1 MQPFVKSLLIIALAL
16 ATACTGYQEG
26 SSARTPGE
34 YIDDVAIQ
42 GQVKT
47 VLMREPGVDGLSI
60 NTEVRQGVV
69 TLYGHVTSEAQR
81 QQVLA
86 LVRAT
91 SGVKG
96 VDDRL
101 VIVQ

>member
-1 MQPFVKSLLIIALAL
+1 MQSIIKLIFVAALA
-16 ATACTGYQEG
+16 AACAGYQEG

-34 YIDDVAIQ
+34 YVDDVAIQ
-42 GQVKT
+42 SQVKT
-47 VLMREPGVDGLSI
+47 ALLREPGVDGLAI
-60 NTEVRQGVV
+60 NTEVRQGIV
-69 TLYGHVTSEAQR
+69 TLYGRVSSEAQR
-81 QQVLA
+81 ERVLI
-86 LVRAT
+86 LVRST

>member
-1 MQPFVKSLLIIALAL
+1 MQPLIKLILIASIAF
-16 ATACTGYQEG
+16 ATACTGYQAD

-60 NTEVRQGVV
+60 NTEVRQGIV

-101 VIVQ
+101 VVVQ

>member
-1 MQPFVKSLLIIALAL
+1 MQPIVKSLVIAAFAL

-26 SSARTPGE
+26 SSSRTPGE

-47 VLMREPGVDGLSI
+47 LLLREPGVDGLSI
-60 NTEVRQGVV
+60 NTEVRQGIV
-69 TLYGHVTSEAQR
+69 TLYGHVKSEAQR
-81 QQVLA
+81 QQVLTA
-86 LVRAT
+86 VRAT

-101 VIVQ
+101 VIVE